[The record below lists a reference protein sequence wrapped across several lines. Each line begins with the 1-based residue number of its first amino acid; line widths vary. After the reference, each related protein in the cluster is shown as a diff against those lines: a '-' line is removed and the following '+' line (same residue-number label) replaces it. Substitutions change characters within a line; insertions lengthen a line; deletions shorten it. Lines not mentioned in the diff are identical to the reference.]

1 MMRSPA
7 CSSEA
12 GLSPHTQELNDIIED
27 LELSLDVNKS
37 LFSDIISTKKANSNQ
52 NSEDTQ
58 TNILISRKSLEIV
71 KAENH
76 RIQEALTRMNCEIAH
91 ASTLITISEER
102 ALQSRKRRKDMHNK
116 HSSELQTL
124 KSSLQKKEEE
134 TRKLEKYT
142 SNLEDLLSKN
152 LKHESLNPNDI
163 ITEGKKLI
171 SKVSKQLIA
180 AELQKSIEESKC
192 RDLELELKK
201 LQNSVKVANPPLSA
215 TTDEII
221 KKKFLLDLNFES
233 FWFVGSAVL
242 DGGSDS
248 IRSSDSSVQD
258 LQLPNKFEFSS
269 KHKVKVPKLN
279 FPGSPQKTV
288 KNETPEVKLSRLE
301 LAYQIKC
308 EEIQSLQRVLN
319 DLQAIEI
326 TLIKSGELGI
336 FSNS

>member
-1 MMRSPA
+1 MIRSSV

-12 GLSPHTQELNDIIED
+12 GLSPHTQELKDVIED
-27 LELSLDVNKS
+27 LELSLEVNKS
-37 LFSDIISTKKANSNQ
+37 LFTDIISTKKANSNQ
-52 NSEDTQ
+52 SSEDTQ
-58 TNILISRKSLEIV
+58 TNILISSKSLEIV
-71 KAENH
+71 QAENH

-116 HSSELQTL
+116 HSSELQAL

-134 TRKLEKYT
+134 IRKLEKYT
-142 SNLEDLLSKN
+142 SNLEDLLSKS
-152 LKHESLNPNDI
+152 LKQETLNPTDI

-171 SKVSKQLIA
+171 SKVSKQLVT
-180 AELQKSIEESKC
+180 AELQKSLEEKKC
-192 RDLELELKK
+192 RDFELELKK
-201 LQNSVKVANPPLSA
+201 LQNSVKVANPSLHI
-215 TTDEII
+215 TTDQII
-221 KKKFLLDLNFES
+221 KKNFLLDLNFES
-233 FWFVGSAVL
+233 FWFVGSAVI
-242 DGGSDS
+242 DDNSDS

-279 FPGSPQKTV
+279 FPGSPQKVV
-288 KNETPEVKLSRLE
+288 KNETPEVKVNRLE

-326 TLIKSGELGI
+326 TLTKSIEQGS